1 MTKLSLPNKPGD
13 YEVDGVSI
21 IILPEK
27 IIVDTG
33 GKSRNGQKVKHTYV
47 TEKRKRD
54 TYDDNDGM
62 PEGGLIGALMGVKE
76 KFDQRKRKG

>member
-33 GKSRNGQKVKHTYV
+33 GKNKVKHTYV
-47 TEKRKRD
+47 TEKRQKRD
-54 TYDDNDGM
+54 TYDDDGM

-76 KFDQRKRKG
+76 KFDQRKKKG